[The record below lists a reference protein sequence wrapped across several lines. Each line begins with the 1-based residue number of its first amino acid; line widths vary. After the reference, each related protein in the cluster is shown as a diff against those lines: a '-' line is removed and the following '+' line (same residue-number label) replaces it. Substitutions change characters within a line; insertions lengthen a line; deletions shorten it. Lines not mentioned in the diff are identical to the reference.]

1 MLTSGFSGTKEDEW
15 LEVLSE
21 IEEIARSSESS
32 VAAHALLH
40 RVEALA
46 KREDVPPELEDR
58 LDMLLI
64 ELTEAA
70 RDACTNTKCPHYG
83 KRCKM
88 R

>member
-1 MLTSGFSGTKEDEW
+1 MTSGFSKEKEW
-15 LEVLSE
+15 LELLSE
-21 IEEIARSSESS
+21 LEAMARSSESS
-32 VAAHALLH
+32 VTAHALLH

-46 KREDVPPELEDR
+46 KRDDVPQELEDR
-58 LDMLLI
+58 LDMLLM
-64 ELTEAA
+64 ELTESA

>member
-1 MLTSGFSGTKEDEW
+1 MSLNEW
-15 LEVLSE
+15 LEVINELE
-21 IEEIARSSESS
+21 KMARSSESS
-32 VAAHALLH
+32 VTAHALLH

-46 KREDVPPELEDR
+46 GREDVPPELEGR
-58 LDMLLI
+58 LDMLLV
-64 ELTEAA
+64 EWTEAS

>member
-1 MLTSGFSGTKEDEW
+1 MSASSEIMREDEW

-21 IEEIARSSESS
+21 LEELARSSEGS
-32 VAAHALLH
+32 VTAHSLLH
-40 RVEALA
+40 RVEDLA
-46 KREDVPPELEDR
+46 RREDVPPELEGR
-58 LDMLLI
+58 LDMLLM

-70 RDACTNTKCPHYG
+70 RDVCTNTKCPHYG

>member
-1 MLTSGFSGTKEDEW
+1 MMSGSSMRVDEW
-15 LEVLSE
+15 LDVLKE
-21 IEEIARSSESS
+21 IEEMARSSESS
-32 VAAHALLH
+32 VTAHALLH

-46 KREDVPPELEDR
+46 GREDVPPELEGR
-58 LDMLLI
+58 LDMLLM
-64 ELTEAA
+64 ELTEAS